1 METIPWIE
9 KYRPNNL
16 NDIIHHDHIVNTLKK
31 FIKDKTLPHL
41 LLHGPPGTG
50 KTSTILSCAK
60 ELYGDQFD
68 LMVIEINA
76 SEERG
81 IEVVRTRINQFVNTK
96 NLCCPTNN
104 MFKLI
109 ILDEADSMTS
119 DAQAILRKT
128 IEKNIK
134 NVRFC
139 LVCNYVK
146 KINIALQ
153 SRCVIFR
160 FSALSSDSIKN
171 RLECVVEKENINISR
186 KGINAIIKHSHGDM
200 RRVFNI
206 LQAVSISSK
215 KILETDINK
224 CVCYPSS
231 TECNEL
237 FESLVNDNFQ
247 KTHSKL
253 KKLMIDNGYSLGDL
267 LTELNEKLFFQIMKK
282 KNIKKFSKILNLL
295 KDVEYNLSFC
305 TDETLQLYAVVGIFK
320 MIENNDKFD
329 IHARLS

>member
-1 METIPWIE
+1 MDTIPWIE
-9 KYRPNNL
+9 KYRPNTL
-16 NDIIHHDHIVNTLKK
+16 DGVIHHSHIIDTLKK

-68 LMVIEINA
+68 LMVVEINA

-96 NLCCPTNN
+96 NICCPSNN
-104 MFKLI
+104 MFKLV
-109 ILDEADSMTS
+109 ILDEADAMTA

-139 LVCNYVK
+139 LVCNYIK

-160 FSALSSDSIKN
+160 FSSLDKKSIRDKI
-171 RLECVVEKENINISR
+171 LTVIDKENMNITQ
-186 KGINAIIKHSHGDM
+186 KGITTVIDRSDGDM
-200 RRVFNI
+200 RKVLNI
-206 LQAVSISSK
+206 LQAVSISPK
-215 KILETDINK
+215 KITERDINRY
-224 CVCYPSS
+224 VCYPSNDDS
-231 TECNEL
+231 TKI
-237 FESLVNDNFQ
+237 FDSLIDDNF
-247 KTHSKL
+247 KESHTL
-253 KKLMIDNGYSLGDL
+253 INNFVIENGYSLGDI
-267 LTELNEKLFFQIMKK
+267 LTEMHNRLFTKIMKND
-282 KNIKKFSKILNLL
+282 NIQKYSLILKLL
-295 KDVEYNLSFC
+295 RDVEYNLSIC
-305 TDETLQLYAVVGIFK
+305 TDETLQISAFIGVFK
-320 MIENNDKFD
+320 LAQYENINLE
-329 IHARLS
+329 RLN